1 MVFSS
6 AIFIFGFLPIL
17 FLFYFLCPKKLK
29 NYVLLFFS
37 LLFYAFGGLKYL
49 LIMALVVFADYIG
62 ALLISKYKRHKK
74 CFLILTISINIL
86 VLMFY
91 KYTNFFLMNINNL
104 FNIDIPILDIIMPI
118 GISFYT
124 FQAMSYVI
132 DVYKGE
138 VKVQNNY
145 FLLLLYVSLF
155 PQLIAGPIVRYQTIE
170 KEITKRK
177 VSYNDISYGLERFI
191 LGLAKKLIIANQMG
205 KLADIAFSG
214 NFSCAISWLGAIA
227 YMFQIYFDFSA
238 YSDMAIGLGRIF
250 GFHFLENFNFPY
262 MAKSI
267 TDFWRRWHISLS
279 TWFRDYIY
287 IPLGGNRKGIKR
299 QIINMS
305 VVWLLTGFW
314 HGASW
319 NFIMWGLYYLI
330 FLILEKFVLKN
341 ILKKTPDL
349 LKHIYALLIILIGWV
364 LFRVEN
370 MSQFFDI
377 IKTMFSFDLN
387 STSLMEARIYLE
399 TYYVYFI
406 LAILFSTNVYYV
418 ICDKFKNKKVFEVIK
433 YVFLIV
439 LFVISIMFLA
449 QSSYNPFIYFRF

>member
-62 ALLISKYKRHKK
+62 ALLISKYKRHKN

-86 VLMFY
+86 VLIFY
-91 KYTNFFLMNINNL
+91 KYTNFFLTNINNL

-170 KEITKRK
+170 KEITK
-177 VSYNDISYGLERFI
+177 
-191 LGLAKKLIIANQMG
+191 
-205 KLADIAFSG
+205 
-214 NFSCAISWLGAIA
+214 
-227 YMFQIYFDFSA
+227 
-238 YSDMAIGLGRIF
+238 
-250 GFHFLENFNFPY
+250 
-262 MAKSI
+262 
-267 TDFWRRWHISLS
+267 
-279 TWFRDYIY
+279 
-287 IPLGGNRKGIKR
+287 
-299 QIINMS
+299 
-305 VVWLLTGFW
+305 
-314 HGASW
+314 
-319 NFIMWGLYYLI
+319 
-330 FLILEKFVLKN
+330 
-341 ILKKTPDL
+341 
-349 LKHIYALLIILIGWV
+349 
-364 LFRVEN
+364 
-370 MSQFFDI
+370 
-377 IKTMFSFDLN
+377 
-387 STSLMEARIYLE
+387 
-399 TYYVYFI
+399 
-406 LAILFSTNVYYV
+406 
-418 ICDKFKNKKVFEVIK
+418 
-433 YVFLIV
+433 
-439 LFVISIMFLA
+439 
-449 QSSYNPFIYFRF
+449 

>member
-62 ALLISKYKRHKK
+62 ALLISKYKRHKN

-86 VLMFY
+86 VLIFY
-91 KYTNFFLMNINNL
+91 KYTNFFLTNINNL

-177 VSYNDISYGLERFI
+177 VSYDDISYGLERFI

-214 NFSCAISWLGAIA
+214 NFSCTVSWLGAIA

-418 ICDKFKNKKVFEVIK
+418 ICDKFKNKKVFEIIK
-433 YVFLIV
+433 YIFLIV

>member
-62 ALLISKYKRHKK
+62 ALLISKYKRHKN

-86 VLMFY
+86 VLIFY
-91 KYTNFFLMNINNL
+91 KYTNFFLTNINNL

-177 VSYNDISYGLERFI
+177 VSYDDISYGLERFI

-214 NFSCAISWLGAIA
+214 NFSCTVSWLGAIA

-370 MSQFFDI
+370 MPQFFDI

>member
-62 ALLISKYKRHKK
+62 ALLISKYKRHKN

-86 VLMFY
+86 VLIFY
-91 KYTNFFLMNINNL
+91 KYTNFFLTNINNL

-177 VSYNDISYGLERFI
+177 VSYDDISYGLERFI

-214 NFSCAISWLGAIA
+214 NFSCTVSWLGAIA

-305 VVWLLTGFW
+305 IVWLLTGFW

-377 IKTMFSFDLN
+377 IKTMFSFDFN
-387 STSLMEARIYLE
+387 STSLMEARIYIE

>member
-6 AIFIFGFLPIL
+6 SIFIFGFLPIL
-17 FLFYFLCPKKLK
+17 LLFYFLSPKKFK
-29 NYVLLFFS
+29 NYILLLFS

-49 LIMALVVFADYIG
+49 FIMMIVVLVDFLGAILIDKYERKGKQILIITIVF
-62 ALLISKYKRHKK
+62 
-74 CFLILTISINIL
+74 NIL

-91 KYTNFFLMNINNL
+91 KYTNFFILNINSLFSMNIEL
-104 FNIDIPILDIIMPI
+104 LDIIMPI

-132 DVYKGE
+132 DVYKKE
-138 VKVQNNY
+138 VDVQRNY
-145 FLLLLYVSLF
+145 LLLLLYVSLF

-170 KEITKRK
+170 KEITKRVVSFED
-177 VSYNDISYGLERFI
+177 VSYGIERFI
-191 LGLAKKLIIANQMG
+191 LGFAKKLIIANQMG
-205 KLADIAFSG
+205 KLADIIFVG
-214 NFSCAISWLGAIA
+214 NYSFITSWIGAIA

-279 TWFRDYIY
+279 TWFRDYVY

-314 HGASW
+314 HGAAY
-319 NFIMWGLYYLI
+319 NFILWGLYYLI
-330 FLILEKFVLKN
+330 FLSLEKFVLSKY
-341 ILKKTPDL
+341 LKRVPNVF
-349 LKHIYALLIILIGWV
+349 KHIYALFIILFGWV
-364 LFRVEN
+364 LFRVDN
-370 MSQFFDI
+370 LNQFYSI
-377 IKTMFSFDLN
+377 ISAMFSFDITN
-387 STSLMEARIYLE
+387 ISLMEARIYIE

-406 LAILFSTNVYYV
+406 LGVIFSTNIYYV
-418 ICDKFKNKKVFEVIK
+418 ICDRFKDKLLFNIIK
-433 YVFLIV
+433 YIGLIV
-439 LFVISIMFLA
+439 LFIISIMFLA
-449 QSSYNPFIYFRF
+449 QSTYNPFIYFRF

>member
-17 FLFYFLCPKKLK
+17 FLLYFLCPKKLK

-62 ALLISKYKRHKK
+62 ALLISKYKRHKN

-214 NFSCAISWLGAIA
+214 NFSCTVSWLGAIA

-406 LAILFSTNVYYV
+406 LAILFSTNIYYV

>member
-406 LAILFSTNVYYV
+406 LAILFSTNVYYL

>member
-62 ALLISKYKRHKK
+62 ALLISKYKRHKN

-86 VLMFY
+86 VLIFY
-91 KYTNFFLMNINNL
+91 KYTNFFLTNINNL

-177 VSYNDISYGLERFI
+177 VSYDDISYGLERFI

-214 NFSCAISWLGAIA
+214 NFSCTVSWLGAIA

-370 MSQFFDI
+370 ISQFFDI

-399 TYYVYFI
+399 TYYIYFI

-418 ICDKFKNKKVFEVIK
+418 ICDKFKNKKVFEIIK

>member
-170 KEITKRK
+170 KEITKRN

-214 NFSCAISWLGAIA
+214 NFSCTVSWLGAIA

-250 GFHFLENFNFPY
+250 GFHFLENFNYPY

-305 VVWLLTGFW
+305 IVWLLTGFW

-406 LAILFSTNVYYV
+406 LAILFSTNVYYI

>member
-49 LIMALVVFADYIG
+49 LIMALVVVADYIG
-62 ALLISKYKRHKK
+62 ALLINKYKRHKK

-91 KYTNFFLMNINNL
+91 KYTNFFLTNINNL
-104 FNIDIPILDIIMPI
+104 FNIDILDIIMPI

-177 VSYNDISYGLERFI
+177 VSYDDISYGLERFI

-214 NFSCAISWLGAIA
+214 NFSCAVSWLGAIA

-305 VVWLLTGFW
+305 IVWLLTGFW

-377 IKTMFSFDLN
+377 IKAMFSFDLN

-418 ICDKFKNKKVFEVIK
+418 ICDKFKDKKIFEVIK

>member
-170 KEITKRK
+170 KEITKRN

>member
-91 KYTNFFLMNINNL
+91 KYTNFFLTNINNL
-104 FNIDIPILDIIMPI
+104 FNIDIPILDI
-118 GISFYT
+118 
-124 FQAMSYVI
+124 
-132 DVYKGE
+132 
-138 VKVQNNY
+138 
-145 FLLLLYVSLF
+145 SLF

-214 NFSCAISWLGAIA
+214 NFSCTVSWLGAIA

-305 VVWLLTGFW
+305 IVWLLTGFW

-418 ICDKFKNKKVFEVIK
+418 ICDKFKNKRVFEIIK

>member
-62 ALLISKYKRHKK
+62 AILISKYKRHKN

-86 VLMFY
+86 VLIFY
-91 KYTNFFLMNINNL
+91 KYTNFFLTNINNL

-177 VSYNDISYGLERFI
+177 VSYDDISYGLERFI

-214 NFSCAISWLGAIA
+214 NFSCTVSWLGAIA

>member
-62 ALLISKYKRHKK
+62 ALLISKYKRHKN

-86 VLMFY
+86 VLIFY
-91 KYTNFFLMNINNL
+91 KYTNFFLTNINNL

-170 KEITKRK
+170 KEITKRN
-177 VSYNDISYGLERFI
+177 VSYDDISYGLERFI

-214 NFSCAISWLGAIA
+214 NFSCTVSWLGAIA

-418 ICDKFKNKKVFEVIK
+418 ICDKFKNKKVFEIIK
-433 YVFLIV
+433 YIFLIV

>member
-177 VSYNDISYGLERFI
+177 VSYDDISYGLERFI

-305 VVWLLTGFW
+305 IVWLLTGFW

-406 LAILFSTNVYYV
+406 LAILFSTNVYYI

>member
-62 ALLISKYKRHKK
+62 ALLISKYKRHKN

-86 VLMFY
+86 VLIFY
-91 KYTNFFLMNINNL
+91 KYTNFFLTNINNL

-177 VSYNDISYGLERFI
+177 VSYDDISYGLERFI

-214 NFSCAISWLGAIA
+214 NFSCTVSWLGAIA

-418 ICDKFKNKKVFEVIK
+418 ICDKFKNKRVFEIIK

>member
-62 ALLISKYKRHKK
+62 SLLISKYKRHKN

-86 VLMFY
+86 VLIFY
-91 KYTNFFLMNINNL
+91 KYTNFFLTNINNL

-177 VSYNDISYGLERFI
+177 VSYDDISYGLERFI

-214 NFSCAISWLGAIA
+214 NFSCTVSWLGAIA

-341 ILKKTPDL
+341 ILKKTPDF

>member
-170 KEITKRK
+170 KEITKRN

-214 NFSCAISWLGAIA
+214 NFSYTVSWLGAIA

-305 VVWLLTGFW
+305 IVWLLTGFW

>member
-62 ALLISKYKRHKK
+62 ALLISKYKRHKN

-86 VLMFY
+86 VLIFY
-91 KYTNFFLMNINNL
+91 KYTNFFLTNINNL

-177 VSYNDISYGLERFI
+177 VSYDDISYGLERFI

-214 NFSCAISWLGAIA
+214 NFSCTVSWLGAIA

-349 LKHIYALLIILIGWV
+349 LKQIYALLIILIGWV

-370 MSQFFDI
+370 MPQFFDI

>member
-62 ALLISKYKRHKK
+62 ALLISKYKRHKN

-86 VLMFY
+86 VLIFY
-91 KYTNFFLMNINNL
+91 KYTNFFLTNINNL

-170 KEITKRK
+170 KEITKRN
-177 VSYNDISYGLERFI
+177 VSYDDISYGLERFI

-214 NFSCAISWLGAIA
+214 NFSCTVSWLGAIA

-418 ICDKFKNKKVFEVIK
+418 ICDKFKNKKIFEVIK

>member
-62 ALLISKYKRHKK
+62 ALLISKYKRHKN

-86 VLMFY
+86 VLIFY
-91 KYTNFFLMNINNL
+91 KYTNFFLTNINNL

-177 VSYNDISYGLERFI
+177 VSYDDISYGLERFI

-214 NFSCAISWLGAIA
+214 NFSCTVSWLGTIA

-387 STSLMEARIYLE
+387 STSLMEARIYIE